1 MSSILNMVEALTTET
16 TATEKPAKR
25 ASVALPTL
33 VATKRAEC
41 AGVVSNMVLD
51 HLNERA
57 DYLLDKGDEITDIRT
72 ALNAFNGRAFDR
84 LENSGFDFA
93 PLMRKLGKHNNMK
106 GADSFL
112 ANKTHAKVVNL
123 VNALAQDN
131 AELLG
136 SALVVSYT
144 RFILQNAMSNSNK
157 LSNQGVWASLS
168 KRVEKPNTEQV
179 KSAGYTP
186 GTAGAQGSQVRD
198 ALFSLGFAVI
208 QKRKKDD
215 TLQLTQTGVDYLSI
229 LFNK

>member
-16 TATEKPAKR
+16 TVTEKPAKR
-25 ASVALPTL
+25 VSVALPTL

-41 AGVVSNMVLD
+41 AGIVSNMVLD

-57 DYLLDKGDEITDIRT
+57 DYLLEKGDEVTDIRT

-84 LENSGFDFA
+84 LESAGFDFA

-144 RFILQNAMSNSNK
+144 RFILDNAMVNGNK

-168 KRVEKPNTEQV
+168 KRVEKPNAEQV
-179 KSAGYTP
+179 KSASYTP

-215 TLQLTQTGVDYLSI
+215 TLQLTQAGVDYLSI